1 MANLSAE
8 IYAES
13 EDKSLKA
20 LEMLELATRTHDLTC
35 NCKKCTS
42 YYELADTY
50 LERAGHGRD

>member
-8 IYAES
+8 LYLES

-20 LEMLELATRTHDLTC
+20 LEMLELATRSHDLVC
-35 NCKKCTS
+35 NCKKCLT

-50 LERAGHGRD
+50 LEKAGV

>member
-20 LEMLELATRTHDLTC
+20 LEMLELATRTHDLVC
-35 NCKKCTS
+35 NCKKCLT

-50 LERAGHGRD
+50 LEKAGV